1 LESRR
6 KIKMENFTLEFT
18 QLINKTIESLKEEIK
33 SVRTG
38 RATPALVEN
47 LIIETYG
54 GQTKLRLTE
63 LSTITTEG
71 SNGLIIVPFDSSII
85 QDIEKSILKS
95 SLGYTPQVQGTR
107 IIVKI
112 PFLSQEQREKLIK
125 LINEQAEEKKNI
137 IRSHRDNIRKKIKSA
152 FEKKEITEDDKFRIE
167 KEIDNISQNKIQDV
181 QKIKEVKEKEIRES

>member
-1 LESRR
+1 
-6 KIKMENFTLEFT
+6 MENFTLEFT